1 MPTKD
6 EILNFL
12 RELKPELES
21 FGIYKVGLFGSYAK
35 GGANIASDID
45 VAIESSEQTIARLG
59 GGMRAFIYL
68 DELRGRIANKFKIS
82 VDLCDTASMSDKK
95 KLKLLE
101 RAIYV

>member
-35 GGANIASDID
+35 GGANIA
-45 VAIESSEQTIARLG
+45 ET
-59 GGMRAFIYL
+59 
-68 DELRGRIANKFKIS
+68 FKIS
-82 VDLCDTASMSDKK
+82 ADLFDKTPAKCRTAS
-95 KLKLLE
+95 
-101 RAIYV
+101 RQ

>member
-35 GGANIASDID
+35 DGENIA
-45 VAIESSEQTIARLG
+45 E
-59 GGMRAFIYL
+59 M
-68 DELRGRIANKFKIS
+68 FKIS
-82 VDLCDTASMSDKK
+82 ADLFDEAPATCRTAS
-95 KLKLLE
+95 
-101 RAIYV
+101 RR

>member
-35 GGANIASDID
+35 DGANIA
-45 VAIESSEQTIARLG
+45 ET
-59 GGMRAFIYL
+59 
-68 DELRGRIANKFKIS
+68 FKIS
-82 VDLCDTASMSDKK
+82 ADLFDEALAKCWIAS
-95 KLKLLE
+95 
-101 RAIYV
+101 RQ

>member
-35 GGANIASDID
+35 S
-45 VAIESSEQTIARLG
+45 
-59 GGMRAFIYL
+59 RAKIT
-68 DELRGRIANKFKIS
+68 EMFKIS
-82 VDLCDTASMSDKK
+82 ADLFDEAPATCRTAS
-95 KLKLLE
+95 
-101 RAIYV
+101 RR

>member
-35 GGANIASDID
+35 DRANIA
-45 VAIESSEQTIARLG
+45 ER
-59 GGMRAFIYL
+59 
-68 DELRGRIANKFKIS
+68 FKIS
-82 VDLCDTASMSDKK
+82 ADLFDEAPAKCRTAS
-95 KLKLLE
+95 
-101 RAIYV
+101 RR